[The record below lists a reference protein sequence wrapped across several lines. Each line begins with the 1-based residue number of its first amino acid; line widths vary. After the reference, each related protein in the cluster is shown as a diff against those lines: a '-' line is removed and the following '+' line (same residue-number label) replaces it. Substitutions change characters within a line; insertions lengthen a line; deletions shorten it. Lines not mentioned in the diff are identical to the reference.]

1 MVAGRLMRQQCKE
14 VNVAAALRFTGAI
27 ASQTDRETMLMRLID
42 LSFTI
47 EDEMPVY
54 PGDVHT
60 SIRKLDDPKMLQAG
74 WTAHNITMSLHAGTH
89 VESPAH
95 SIPGGKM
102 LSAYP
107 LETFC
112 GEAHIIKR
120 KDIGCFKVDTPIL
133 IAYSGYDEIWGEE
146 EYFSPPPLTTEQAK
160 WIAESGVK
168 IFATDTISVGDVMI
182 HRTIQERNILI
193 VESMANVNQLLHQKV
208 KLYLFPLRIDK
219 EASPVRAVAEHHQA
233 LTGMHA

>member
-1 MVAGRLMRQQCKE
+1 
-14 VNVAAALRFTGAI
+14 
-27 ASQTDRETMLMRLID
+27 MRLID

-60 SIRKLDDPKMLQAG
+60 SIRKLDDPKMLEAG

-95 SIPGGKM
+95 SIHGGKM

-112 GEAHIIKR
+112 GEASIIKR
-120 KDIGCFKVDTPIL
+120 EDIGRCEIETPIL
-133 IAYSGYDEIWGEE
+133 IAYSGYDEMWGKEQ
-146 EYFSPPPLTTEQAK
+146 YFSPPPLTIEQAN
-160 WIAESGVK
+160 WIAELGIT
-168 IFATDTISVGDVMI
+168 IFGTDTISVGDVTI
-182 HRTIQERNILI
+182 HRTIQEKDILI
-193 VESMANVNQLLHQKV
+193 VESICNLQQLLYKRA
-208 KLYLFPLRIDK
+208 KLYLFPLKLDK
-219 EASPVRAVAEHHQA
+219 EASPVRAVAE
-233 LTGMHA
+233 LM